1 MIEDFK
7 IQVFDL
13 RKEFYTPLEN
23 LTSQNVTEE
32 NLFTIVKNKNLVM
45 ENRNKTTPEVFE
57 TFLA

>member
-13 RKEFYTPLEN
+13 RKEFYTPLEH
-23 LTSQNVTEE
+23 LTNQTVKEE
-32 NLFTIVKNKNLVM
+32 DLFTVVKNKNLVM